1 MCLLS
6 RSHMKQLLSETKFA
20 ESRID
25 IQKQIAL
32 DIENTTNL
40 ETFKNM
46 CLDGSLNV
54 VPEIMF
60 ILGCIY
66 GIESAKLMVDIDQF
80 N

>member
-1 MCLLS
+1 
-6 RSHMKQLLSETKFA
+6 MKQLLSETKFA